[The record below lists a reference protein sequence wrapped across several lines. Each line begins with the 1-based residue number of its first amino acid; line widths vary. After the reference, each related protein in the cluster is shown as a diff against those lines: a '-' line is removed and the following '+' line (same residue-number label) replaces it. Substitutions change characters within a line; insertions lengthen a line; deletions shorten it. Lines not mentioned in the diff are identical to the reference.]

1 MEISALDIRCCRYD
15 GAEIT
20 GAAMRDG
27 QAIMGLE
34 FLVYNYALPVA
45 NLLQCLA
52 SLEDLHWDLVI
63 WLLRLYGRS

>member
-1 MEISALDIRCCRYD
+1 MGKVLIMEISALDIRCCRYD

-34 FLVYNYALPVA
+34 FLVYTLRTTSG
-45 NLLQCLA
+45 QSA
-52 SLEDLHWDLVI
+52 SMFGFAGRSSLVI
-63 WLLRLYGRS
+63 GICG